1 LSFQQVPPSASP
13 RAAFGAVFDWQNFA
27 EGVKRFTPPRPAAEY
42 ILLVYAGNFVA
53 WEAAMQRFNGGTS
66 NLAGRGSAL
75 AWCPVKANLR
85 SFVIGA
91 AAAIIA
97 LLREWRE
104 REQQRRGLSVLGAR
118 DLADMRVPTS
128 LVADEL
134 RRWPWQPP
142 SPQWQHLEAERE
154 AAHNGAGRQAP

>member
-1 LSFQQVPPSASP
+1 
-13 RAAFGAVFDWQNFA
+13 
-27 EGVKRFTPPRPAAEY
+27 VKRFTPPRPAAEY
-42 ILLVYAGNFVA
+42 VLLVYAGNFVA

-66 NLAGRGSAL
+66 ILARRGSAL
-75 AWCPVKANLR
+75 AWRPVQANLR
-85 SFVIGA
+85 SFVVGA

-118 DLADMRVPTS
+118 DLADLRVPTS

-154 AAHNGAGRQAP
+154 AARNGTGRQAP